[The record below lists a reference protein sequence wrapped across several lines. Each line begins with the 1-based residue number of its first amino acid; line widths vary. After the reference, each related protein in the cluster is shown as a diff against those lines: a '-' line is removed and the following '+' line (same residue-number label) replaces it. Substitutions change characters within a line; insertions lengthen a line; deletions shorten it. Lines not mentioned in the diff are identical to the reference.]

1 MANAPRRSSS
11 VTYSQRSKEAHRPR
25 SERAFGR
32 RNPFGLARIDRNRRP
47 ERPRDALE
55 AGFGDVMAVGAVQGL
70 YMQSEPSVCGQRL
83 KEFAHQLG
91 VERAD
96 FLGRERDVEDEEG
109 STGQIERDAGQ
120 RWA

>member
-1 MANAPRRSSS
+1 
-11 VTYSQRSKEAHRPR
+11 
-25 SERAFGR
+25 
-32 RNPFGLARIDRNRRP
+32 
-47 ERPRDALE
+47 
-55 AGFGDVMAVGAVQGL
+55 MAVGAVQGL

-120 RWA
+120 RTTPRLSPSAAASACPTAIPTSSTVWC